1 MPVYDQLKST
11 TLQFVTAH
19 GSAAADI
26 LRLPKS
32 TFRTYFQLYVAF
44 LVSGFLHMA
53 GDYMLLQNLTGVSL
67 QFFVLQAVAITF
79 EDTISGIARRI
90 GITTASPLARAV
102 GFCWVFVWFALSVP
116 YWFDPIFS
124 TGIFDVTSPDVSF
137 VQYLWN
143 GQWKVAKG
151 IFV

>member
-1 MPVYDQLKST
+1 
-11 TLQFVTAH
+11 VTAH

-44 LVSGFLHMA
+44 LVSGILHMA
-53 GDYMLLQNLTGVSL
+53 GDYMLLQNLTGVSV
-67 QFFVLQAVAITF
+67 QFFLLQAVAITF
-79 EDTISGIARRI
+79 EDAIIGTARRI
-90 GITTASPLARAV
+90 GVTTASPLTRAV

-124 TGIFDVTSPDVSF
+124 NGVLDMTTPDVSF

-143 GQWKVAKG
+143 GQWKVLKS
-151 IFV
+151 ISV